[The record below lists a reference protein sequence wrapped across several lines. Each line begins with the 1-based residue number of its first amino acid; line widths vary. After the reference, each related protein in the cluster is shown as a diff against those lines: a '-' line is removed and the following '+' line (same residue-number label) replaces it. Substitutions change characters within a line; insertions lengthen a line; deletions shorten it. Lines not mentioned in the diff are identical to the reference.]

1 MLATDFRT
9 SFKWRLQEGIFSYII
24 PVFVMVILGI
34 FFIFPV
40 GMLVLK
46 SFVGPT
52 GFTLEYFRLLFQN
65 QLHTTA
71 IVNSLQIGLYSTLTA
86 TLISIPLALIH
97 VKCKFKGKGFLFG
110 VILLPMIMP
119 PFVGAIG
126 IQQFF
131 SLYGAINL
139 FLISHNIIAT
149 PIPWLEN
156 NHSFYIVILLE
167 ALHLY
172 PILYLNL
179 TAALS
184 NIDPSLEEM
193 ADLFGVSKLRK
204 LTSILLPLATP
215 GFIAGATVVFI
226 WSFTDLGTPLL
237 VGYHEVVPV
246 RIFNMVTDIQEN
258 PMGFALVFIVIL
270 LTMLFFG
277 ISRLTLRN
285 TKKYEM
291 MAKGHVTEPAKSTSF
306 FSTVL
311 IYIFCIFV
319 LFFALF
325 PHLSVL
331 LKSVSENW
339 FMTAFPEKFTLE
351 HYTKIFVQELPFI
364 GIKNSLFYSSIS
376 TLFDL
381 VFGVAI
387 AYLLIRKKLPF
398 GSLFESIVMLPL
410 AIPGIVLAFGYIVA
424 FSNTPLDPLSNP
436 VPLLIISYGI
446 RRLPYMVRSATA
458 GLQQTHISL
467 EESSSLFGASR
478 AHTLRKV
485 IAPIL
490 TANLIAGSLLCFSYA
505 MLDVSDSLLLAMKEQ
520 FFPITKSIYTLY
532 LEQGNGDVTASALG
546 MFVMVLLGG
555 AILVAANILGKKL
568 GELFRS

>member
-9 SFKWRLQEGIFSYII
+9 SFKWKLQEGVFAYAI
-24 PVFVMVILGI
+24 PAFVMVILGV
-34 FFIFPV
+34 FFVFPI
-40 GMLVLK
+40 GTLVLK
-46 SFVGPT
+46 SFIGPA

-86 TLISIPLALIH
+86 TLISIPLGLIH

-110 VILLPMIMP
+110 LILLPMIMP

-270 LTMLFFG
+270 MTMLFFG

-291 MAKGHVTEPAKSTSF
+291 MAKGHVTESAKSTSF
-306 FSTVL
+306 FGTLL
-311 IYIFCIFV
+311 IYIFCIV
-319 LFFALF
+319 ILFFALF

-331 LKSVSENW
+331 LKSVSDNW
-339 FMTAFPEKFTLE
+339 FMTALPEKYTLE

-381 VFGVAI
+381 IFGVAI
-387 AYLLIRKKLPF
+387 AYLLTRKKLPF

-410 AIPGIVLAFGYIVA
+410 AIPGIVLAFGYIVT

-478 AHTLRKV
+478 SHTLRKI

-490 TANLIAGSLLCFSYA
+490 TANLIAGGLLCFSYA

-546 MFVMVLLGG
+546 MFVMLLLGG
-555 AILVAANILGKKL
+555 AILLAANILGKKL

>member
-1 MLATDFRT
+1 MLAATFRD
-9 SFKWRLQEGIFSYII
+9 SSKIKFQEIIFSYAI
-24 PVFVMVILGI
+24 PIMVLLLLILFLI
-34 FFIFPV
+34 LPV

-46 SFVGPT
+46 SFYNAD

-65 QLHTTA
+65 QLQITS
-71 IVNSLQIGLYSTLTA
+71 IINSLQIGIYSTLIA
-86 TLISIPLALIH
+86 TFISIPLAIVH
-97 VKCKFKGKGFLFG
+97 VKFNFRGKRLIFG
-110 VILLPMIMP
+110 LILLPMIMP

-139 FLISHNIIAT
+139 FLTSHGIINT

-193 ADLFGVSKLRK
+193 ADLFGVSAFKKFTTL
-204 LTSILLPLATP
+204 LLPLAAP
-215 GFIAGATVVFI
+215 GYIAGATVVFI

-258 PMGFALVFIVIL
+258 PMGFALVFLVIIMTVL
-270 LTMLFFG
+270 LFSV
-277 ISRLTLRN
+277 SRFTLRN

-291 MAKGHVTEPAKSTSF
+291 MSKGHVTNVAKPPSWLIVSLF
-306 FSTVL
+306 YLFVFS
-311 IYIFCIFV
+311 V

-325 PHLSVL
+325 PHISVFI
-331 LKSVSENW
+331 KSISDNW
-339 FMTAFPEKFTLE
+339 FMTPFPEKFTLA
-351 HYTKIFVQELPFI
+351 HYSKIFMQETPFI
-364 GIKNSLFYSSIS
+364 GIKNSLFYASIS
-376 TLFDL
+376 TIFDL
-381 VFGVAI
+381 FFGVAI
-387 AYLLIRKKLPF
+387 AYLITRKKIPYGAL
-398 GSLFESIVMLPL
+398 LEAIVMMPL
-410 AIPGIVLAFGYIVA
+410 AVPGIVLAFGYIVT
-424 FSNTPLDPLSNP
+424 FSNTPLDPLANP
-436 VPLLIISYGI
+436 VPLLIIAYGI

-467 EESSSLFGASR
+467 EESSALFGASHS
-478 AHTLRKV
+478 HTLRKI

-505 MLDVSDSLLLAMKEQ
+505 MLDVSDSLLLAMKEE
-520 FFPITKSIYTLY
+520 FFPVTKAIYTLY
-532 LEQGNGDVTASALG
+532 QEQGNGDVTASALG
-546 MFVMVLLGG
+546 MFVMLILGG
-555 AILVAANILGKKL
+555 AILLAASLLGKKL

>member
-1 MLATDFRT
+1 MISTHFRSSLKWDF
-9 SFKWRLQEGIFSYII
+9 KEGLFTYAV
-24 PVFVMVILGI
+24 PFLVVLILGV
-34 FFIFPV
+34 FLLLPV
-40 GMLVLK
+40 GTLVLK
-46 SFVGPT
+46 SCVGPT
-52 GFTLEYFRLLFQN
+52 GFTLDYFKLLFEN
-65 QLHTTA
+65 KLYTA
-71 IVNSLQIGLYSTLTA
+71 SIINSLQIGLCSTVVA
-86 TLISIPLALIH
+86 TFISLPLSLIH
-97 VKCKFKGKGFLFG
+97 VKFKFKGKSLLFG
-110 VILLPMIMP
+110 LILLPMIMP

-139 FLISHNIIAT
+139 FLLSHNIIST
-149 PIPWLEN
+149 PIAWLEN
-156 NHSFYIVILLE
+156 NNSFYIVVLLE

-193 ADLFGVSKLRK
+193 ADLFGVSKIK
-204 LTSILLPLATP
+204 KFKDILIPLATP
-215 GFIAGATVVFI
+215 GYIAGATVVFI

-237 VGYHEVVPV
+237 VGYHDVVPV

-258 PMGFALVFIVIL
+258 PMGFALVFLVIL
-270 LTMLFFG
+270 MTIVFFY
-277 ISRLTLRN
+277 ISRMTLRN
-285 TKKYEM
+285 SKKYEM
-291 MAKGHVTEPAKSTSF
+291 MSKGHVTEAAKTPSTSVTF
-306 FSTVL
+306 L
-311 IYIFCIFV
+311 IYLFSFFI

-325 PHLSVL
+325 PHASVF
-331 LKSVSENW
+331 LKSISDNW
-339 FMTAFPEKFTLE
+339 FMTSFPEKFTLE
-351 HYTKIFVQELPFI
+351 NYSKIFLQDLPFI
-364 GIKNSLFYSSIS
+364 GIKNSLYYASIS

-387 AYLLIRKKLPF
+387 AYLITRKKIPF
-398 GSLFESIVMLPL
+398 GALLDSIVMIPL
-410 AIPGIVLAFGYIVA
+410 AIPGIVLAFGYIVT
-424 FSNTPLDPLSNP
+424 FSNTPLDPLLNP

-467 EESSSLFGASR
+467 EESSTLFGASHW
-478 AHTLRKV
+478 HTLRK
-485 IAPIL
+485 IITPIL

-520 FFPITKSIYTLY
+520 YFPITKSIYTLY

-546 MFVMVLLGG
+546 MFTMLLLGG
-555 AILVAANILGKKL
+555 MILLAAGILGKKL